1 MDTNDQK
8 FTSLRFVK
16 ELFHHFSMG
25 YHLSIDDGELWADL
39 TACEGQYRELFNS
52 LGYSLCQGQA
62 GVYYFE
68 PDKERVS
75 VNRVSKKFTLFM
87 AVLYD
92 FLADQGKDP
101 VSAIIEDHFLVK
113 DLPHL
118 KVDQYRQIMEKVN
131 IKQDS
136 DLINVLN
143 RLQKYGF
150 LELRDNYLIM
160 FKKSVFR
167 FTSLFAEF
175 VEPLKSDTPEE
186 NSKAG
191 ESKEDNSKEEESNDA

>member
-1 MDTNDQK
+1 MNTNDQEA
-8 FTSLRFVK
+8 TDLRFVK

-25 YHLSIDDGELWADL
+25 YHLSIDDGELWAEL
-39 TACEGQYRELFNS
+39 TACEGRYRELFDS
-52 LGYSLCQGQA
+52 LGYSLCQGQS

-68 PDKERVS
+68 PDKERVT
-75 VNRVSKKFTLFM
+75 VNTVSKKFTLFM

-118 KVDQYRQIMEKVN
+118 RVDQYRQIMEKVN
-131 IKQDS
+131 IKNES

-160 FKKSVFR
+160 FKKSVSR

-175 VEPLKSDTPEE
+175 NEPLKSEYPV
-186 NSKAG
+186 
-191 ESKEDNSKEEESNDA
+191 EEESDDA

>member
-1 MDTNDQK
+1 MVSDNQA
-8 FTSLRFVK
+8 FSELRFIK

-25 YHLSIDDGELWADL
+25 YHLCIDDGELYAELTTNEPRYRDL
-39 TACEGQYRELFNS
+39 FES
-52 LGYSLCQGQA
+52 LGYHLCEGIA

-68 PDKERVS
+68 SEKDRVS
-75 VNRVSKKFTLFM
+75 VNTMSKKFTLFM

-118 KVDQYRQIMEKVN
+118 KVEQYKNIMEKINVT
-131 IKQDS
+131 KES
-136 DLINVLN
+136 DLIKILY

-150 LELRDNYLIM
+150 LDLRDNYLIY
-160 FKKSVFR
+160 FKKSVSR
-167 FTSLFAEF
+167 FTVLFAQF
-175 VEPLKSDTPEE
+175 VEPLKSEIL
-186 NSKAG
+186 G
-191 ESKEDNSKEEESNDA
+191 ERGDNDA

>member
-1 MDTNDQK
+1 MYTNDQE
-8 FTSLRFVK
+8 FTSLRFIK

-25 YHLSIDDGELWADL
+25 YHLSIDDGELWAEL
-39 TACEGQYRELFNS
+39 NACEDQYRDLFNS
-52 LGYSLCQGQA
+52 LGYPLCNGST

-68 PDKERVS
+68 PGKERVS
-75 VNRVSKKFTLFM
+75 VNTVSKKFTLFM

-92 FLADQGKDP
+92 SLADQGKDP
-101 VSAIIEDHFLVK
+101 VSAITEDHFLVK

-131 IKQDS
+131 IKHES
-136 DLINVLN
+136 DLIKVLN

-160 FKKSVFR
+160 FKKSVSR
-167 FTSLFAEF
+167 FTELFAEF
-175 VEPLKSDTPEE
+175 VEPLKSEYLVE
-186 NSKAG
+186 G
-191 ESKEDNSKEEESNDA
+191 ESNDV